1 VHQLL
6 AAHARLAAPPPLV
19 IIGTRHLGAP
29 SEFPAGITVLYDVP
43 HATVMAAWER
53 ALFGV
58 APSVWAELFGNVVLE
73 AMSRGKAMIS
83 TAPGGHADLVVN
95 GETGLLVPAGS
106 VEALVSAM
114 HRLVSDAALRDR
126 MGRAAMRRASLFTS
140 EVVLPQFEALYH
152 EIVARAGHGSGPSR
166 SR

>member
-1 VHQLL
+1 VIDVDRKQRLRLLLVSDLYPPYIGGAARSTSLL
-6 AAHARLAAPPPLV
+6 AHGLARRGHVVSVATSWQV
-19 IIGTRHLGAP
+19 GTRDGTDG
-29 SEFPAGITVLYDVP
+29 SG
-43 HATVMAAWER
+43 
-53 ALFGV
+53 
-58 APSVWAELFGNVVLE
+58 
-73 AMSRGKAMIS
+73 
-83 TAPGGHADLVVN
+83 
-95 GETGLLVPAGS
+95 LVPTGS

-126 MGRAAMRRASLFTS
+126 MGRAAMRRASLLTS